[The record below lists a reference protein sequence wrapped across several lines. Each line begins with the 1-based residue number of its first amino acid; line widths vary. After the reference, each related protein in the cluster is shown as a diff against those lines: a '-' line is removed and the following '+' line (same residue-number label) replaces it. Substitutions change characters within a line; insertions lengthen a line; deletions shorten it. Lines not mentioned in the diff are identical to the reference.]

1 MKLQH
6 KPLHPKTTRCYPLPS
21 MIHLDLQPEIEA
33 QLAAEA
39 QSRGLA
45 PDRYVAMIVESS
57 LSQEEELQ
65 LERDLQQGLREIAT
79 GDTRPAREVFA
90 ELCEEYDLRG

>member
-1 MKLQH
+1 MPLQH
-6 KPLHPKTTRCYPLPS
+6 NPLPPQTHPVLS
-21 MIHLDLQPEIEA
+21 SPQMIHLDLQPEIEA

-45 PDRYVAMIVESS
+45 LDRYVAMIVESS
-57 LSQEEELQ
+57 LSEDLQ
-65 LERDLQQGLREIAT
+65 LEQDLQQGLREIAS

-90 ELCEEYDLRG
+90 ELCQEYDLRG